1 MEIKRDEVVK
11 YKTKKVQKE
20 VEDIIICDR
29 CGTEQKIHHLLTDID
44 FIEIRHQ
51 YGYGSPKDGDYI
63 EADIYETCFDEVVRD
78 SNINVRRYENG
89 LVSVEDFKAPWPE
102 TP

>member
-1 MEIKRDEVVK
+1 MVK
-11 YKTKKVQKE
+11 YKTKKIEKE

-29 CGTEQKIHHLLTDID
+29 CGTEQKVHHGLTEVD

-51 YGYGSPKDGDYI
+51 YGYGSPKDGDYV
-63 EADIYETCFDEVVRD
+63 ETDICETCFDEIVHD

-89 LVSVEDFKAPWPE
+89 LVSVEDFKAPLESAPE